1 MQTGFVFMAAGVAL
15 PLKAQ
20 KLPDWPGTVLT
31 SKVEGHLS
39 GGRRF

>member
-1 MQTGFVFMAAGVAL
+1 MAAGVAL

-39 GGRRF
+39 GGGGPEAVEAG